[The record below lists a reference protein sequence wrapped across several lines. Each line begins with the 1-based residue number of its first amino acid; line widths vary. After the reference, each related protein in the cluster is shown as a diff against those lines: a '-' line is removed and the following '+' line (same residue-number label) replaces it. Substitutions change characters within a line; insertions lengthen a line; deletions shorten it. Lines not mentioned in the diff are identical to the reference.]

1 MHRVGLLRPTV
12 VGQPASTLRDL
23 ALLAQGGQRASS
35 CTWQACW
42 LNWIVVTL
50 AAVCFGAA
58 SGLTVAGIGGSLW
71 AFPLSLFGF
80 GAAALLL
87 SRGLRELLAPP
98 PPSPHPLAEEIA
110 LEEEVCAL
118 LSSRIE
124 EGMVVLNE
132 VWIPIP
138 GSIRRCSHLLVGSGG
153 IVLLLACPVHGEF
166 TARRAEWEGWPRSVP
181 PLDRVAAEMQRTVAV
196 LITGLAGKLRIAR
209 PELASLLVHAAVVV
223 PNDTSVGG
231 RTLVPVLRVSELP
244 RWYEALPPIGGWA
257 LGWRFQQVA
266 ATLAYELRRLVTLR
280 PPAACLPRN

>member
-1 MHRVGLLRPTV
+1 MHQVGLLRPTV

-23 ALLAQGGQRASS
+23 AFLARGGERISR
-35 CTWQACW
+35 TRQACW
-42 LNWIVVTL
+42 LDWIVVTL
-50 AAVCFGAA
+50 AAVCFGVA
-58 SGLTVAGIGGSLW
+58 SGLAVAGIVGSLW
-71 AFPLSLFGF
+71 AFPLSLLGF
-80 GAAALLL
+80 SGTALLL
-87 SRGLRELLAPP
+87 SRGLRELLAPT

-110 LEEEVCAL
+110 LEEEICAL

-138 GSIRRCSHLLVGSGG
+138 GAIQRCSHLLVGSGG
-153 IVLLLACPVHGEF
+153 IVLLHACPVHGQF
-166 TARRAEWEGWPRSVP
+166 TAQRAQWEGWPCSSP
-181 PLDRVAAEMQRTVAV
+181 AFDRVAAEMQRTVAV
-196 LITGLAGKLRIAR
+196 LTTGLAGKLRIAR

-223 PNDTSVGG
+223 PNDTSVEG

-280 PPAACLPRN
+280 PPVACLPRN